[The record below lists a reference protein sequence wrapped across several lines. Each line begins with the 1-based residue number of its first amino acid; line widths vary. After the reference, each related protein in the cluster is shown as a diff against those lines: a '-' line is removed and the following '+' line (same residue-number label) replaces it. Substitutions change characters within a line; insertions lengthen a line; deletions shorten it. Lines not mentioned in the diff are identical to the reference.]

1 MHKVYISEFIKQV
14 QSKGNH
20 KVQCSKFKVQ
30 SKSNMRELIKEIWST
45 SKRNKLRTS
54 LTGFAVAW
62 GIFMLIFLLGAGN
75 GLINAQLQ
83 QSTRFL
89 ANSMRVFPGETS
101 KAYKGLKEGRSI
113 TLNDRDILISNQT
126 YGQYVDDVGGRL
138 EQYNVN
144 INYGD
149 NYVASQSLVGV
160 APTHPKI
167 DKTELIAG
175 RFINEIDMKE
185 QRKNV
190 VLSRSQAKELCKDY
204 RSLVGK
210 NVKISNLNFQVVGI
224 YKDDE
229 SRNNT
234 EAFIAYSTI
243 KTIYAKGDDAGS
255 LEFTIKNLKTREDN
269 KQFEKNYRASINN
282 NHQAAPDDERTIWL
296 WNRYMDNIQMNQGIA
311 IMQTALWIVGLF
323 TLLSGIVGVS
333 NIMLITVKERTREF
347 GVRKAI
353 GAKPWS
359 ILKLIITESIIIT
372 SFFGYIGMVC
382 GVAANEIMD
391 ATIGHTT
398 VDTGLFK
405 AAMFVNP
412 TVGLGTCIGAT
423 ITIVI
428 AGTIAGL
435 IPAIKAARIRPIE
448 ALRAE

>member
-1 MHKVYISEFIKQV
+1 
-14 QSKGNH
+14 
-20 KVQCSKFKVQ
+20 
-30 SKSNMRELIKEIWST
+30 MRELIKEIWST

-113 TLNDRDILISNQT
+113 TLNDKDILISNKT

-391 ATIGHTT
+391 ATIGHTI

-448 ALRAE
+448 ALRA

>member
-1 MHKVYISEFIKQV
+1 
-14 QSKGNH
+14 
-20 KVQCSKFKVQ
+20 
-30 SKSNMRELIKEIWST
+30 MRELIKEIWST

-149 NYVASQSLVGV
+149 NYVVSQSLVGV

-175 RFINEIDMKE
+175 RFINEIDMKD

-190 VLSRSQAKELCKDY
+190 VLSRSQAKELSKDY

-234 EAFIAYSTI
+234 DAFIAYSTI

-255 LEFTIKNLKTREDN
+255 LEFTIKNLKTQEDN
-269 KQFEKNYRASINN
+269 EQFEKNYRASINN

-423 ITIVI
+423 IAIVI

>member
-1 MHKVYISEFIKQV
+1 
-14 QSKGNH
+14 
-20 KVQCSKFKVQ
+20 
-30 SKSNMRELIKEIWST
+30 MRELIKEIWST

-113 TLNDRDILISNQT
+113 TLNDKDILISNQT

-138 EQYNVN
+138 EQNNVN

-167 DKTELIAG
+167 DKTEMIAG

-190 VLSRSQAKELCKDY
+190 VLSRSQAKELSKDY
-204 RSLVGK
+204 HSLVGK

-234 EAFIAYSTI
+234 DAFIAYSTI

-255 LEFTIKNLKTREDN
+255 LEFTIKNLKTQEDN
-269 KQFEKNYRASINN
+269 EQFEKNYRASINN
-282 NHQAAPDDERTIWL
+282 NHQAAPDDNRTIWL

-423 ITIVI
+423 IAIVI

>member
-1 MHKVYISEFIKQV
+1 
-14 QSKGNH
+14 
-20 KVQCSKFKVQ
+20 
-30 SKSNMRELIKEIWST
+30 MRELIKEIWST

-113 TLNDRDILISNQT
+113 TLNDKDILISNKT

-255 LEFTIKNLKTREDN
+255 LEFTIKNLKTKEDN
-269 KQFEKNYRASINN
+269 EQFEKNYRASINN

-311 IMQTALWIVGLF
+311 IMQTALWIAGLF

-412 TVGLGTCIGAT
+412 TVGIGTCIGAT

>member
-1 MHKVYISEFIKQV
+1 
-14 QSKGNH
+14 
-20 KVQCSKFKVQ
+20 
-30 SKSNMRELIKEIWST
+30 MRELIKEIWST

-113 TLNDRDILISNQT
+113 TLNDKDILISNQT

-234 EAFIAYSTI
+234 DAFTAYSTVKI
-243 KTIYAKGDDAGS
+243 IYAKGDDAGS

-282 NHQAAPDDERTIWL
+282 NHQAAPDDDRTIWL
-296 WNRYMDNIQMNQGIA
+296 WNRYVDNIQMNQGIA

-412 TVGLGTCIGAT
+412 TVGIGTCIGAT
-423 ITIVI
+423 IAIVI

>member
-1 MHKVYISEFIKQV
+1 
-14 QSKGNH
+14 
-20 KVQCSKFKVQ
+20 
-30 SKSNMRELIKEIWST
+30 MRELIKEIWST
-45 SKRNKLRTS
+45 SKRNKLRTT

-113 TLNDRDILISNQT
+113 TLNDKDILISNQT

-138 EQYNVN
+138 EQNNVN

-167 DKTELIAG
+167 DKTEMIAG

-255 LEFTIKNLKTREDN
+255 LEFTIKNLKTQEDN
-269 KQFEKNYRASINN
+269 EQFEKNYRASINN
-282 NHQAAPDDERTIWL
+282 NHQAAPDDDRTIWL

-423 ITIVI
+423 IAIVI

>member
-1 MHKVYISEFIKQV
+1 
-14 QSKGNH
+14 
-20 KVQCSKFKVQ
+20 
-30 SKSNMRELIKEIWST
+30 MRELIKEIWST

-167 DKTELIAG
+167 DKTEMIAG

-234 EAFIAYSTI
+234 DAFTAYSTI

-255 LEFTIKNLKTREDN
+255 LEFTIKNLKTQEDN
-269 KQFEKNYRASINN
+269 EQFEKNYRASINN
-282 NHQAAPDDERTIWL
+282 NHQAAPDDDRTIWL

-398 VDTGLFK
+398 IDTGLFK

-412 TVGLGTCIGAT
+412 TVGIGTCIGAT
-423 ITIVI
+423 IAIVI

>member
-113 TLNDRDILISNQT
+113 TLNDRDILISNET

-234 EAFIAYSTI
+234 DAFIAYSTI

-255 LEFTIKNLKTREDN
+255 LEFTIKNLKTQEDN
-269 KQFEKNYRASINN
+269 EQFEKNYRASINN
-282 NHQAAPDDERTIWL
+282 NHQAAPDDDRTIWL

-412 TVGLGTCIGAT
+412 TVGIGTCIGAT

>member
-1 MHKVYISEFIKQV
+1 
-14 QSKGNH
+14 
-20 KVQCSKFKVQ
+20 
-30 SKSNMRELIKEIWST
+30 MRELIKEIWST

-113 TLNDRDILISNQT
+113 TLNDRDILISNET

-175 RFINEIDMKE
+175 RFINEIDMKD

-255 LEFTIKNLKTREDN
+255 LEFTIKNLKTQEDN
-269 KQFEKNYRASINN
+269 EQFEKNYRASINN
-282 NHQAAPDDERTIWL
+282 NHQAAPDDDRTIWL

-412 TVGLGTCIGAT
+412 TVGIGTCIGAT

>member
-1 MHKVYISEFIKQV
+1 
-14 QSKGNH
+14 
-20 KVQCSKFKVQ
+20 
-30 SKSNMRELIKEIWST
+30 MRELIKEIWST

-113 TLNDRDILISNQT
+113 TLNDKDILISNKT

-175 RFINEIDMKE
+175 RFINEIDMKD

-190 VLSRSQAKELCKDY
+190 VLSRSQAKELSKDY

-210 NVKISNLNFQVVGI
+210 NVKISNRNFQVVGI

-255 LEFTIKNLKTREDN
+255 LEFTIKNLKTKEDN
-269 KQFEKNYRASINN
+269 EQFEKNYRASINN

-398 VDTGLFK
+398 IDTGLFK

-412 TVGLGTCIGAT
+412 TVGIGTCIGAT

>member
-1 MHKVYISEFIKQV
+1 MNSSLFTLRSSLLSEV
-14 QSKGNH
+14 
-20 KVQCSKFKVQ
+20 
-30 SKSNMRELIKEIWST
+30 WST

-113 TLNDRDILISNQT
+113 TLNDKDILISNKT

-190 VLSRSQAKELCKDY
+190 VLSRSQAKELSKDY

-412 TVGLGTCIGAT
+412 TVGIGTCIGAT

>member
-1 MHKVYISEFIKQV
+1 
-14 QSKGNH
+14 
-20 KVQCSKFKVQ
+20 
-30 SKSNMRELIKEIWST
+30 MRELIKEIWST

-167 DKTELIAG
+167 DKTEMIAG

-190 VLSRSQAKELCKDY
+190 VLSRSQAKELSKDY

-234 EAFIAYSTI
+234 DAFTAYSTI

-255 LEFTIKNLKTREDN
+255 LEFTIKNLKTQEDN
-269 KQFEKNYRASINN
+269 EQFEKNYRASINN

-296 WNRYMDNIQMNQGIA
+296 WNRYVDNIQMNQGIA

-412 TVGLGTCIGAT
+412 TVGIGTCIGAT

>member
-1 MHKVYISEFIKQV
+1 
-14 QSKGNH
+14 
-20 KVQCSKFKVQ
+20 
-30 SKSNMRELIKEIWST
+30 MRELIKEIWST

-113 TLNDRDILISNQT
+113 TLNDKDILISNKT

-255 LEFTIKNLKTREDN
+255 LEFTIKNLKTQEDN
-269 KQFEKNYRASINN
+269 EQFEKNYRASINN
-282 NHQAAPDDERTIWL
+282 NHQAAPDDDRTIWL
-296 WNRYMDNIQMNQGIA
+296 WNRYVDNIQMNQGIA

-398 VDTGLFK
+398 IDTGLFK

-412 TVGLGTCIGAT
+412 TVGIGTCIGAT

>member
-1 MHKVYISEFIKQV
+1 
-14 QSKGNH
+14 
-20 KVQCSKFKVQ
+20 
-30 SKSNMRELIKEIWST
+30 MRELIKEIWST

-113 TLNDRDILISNQT
+113 TLNDKDILISNKT
-126 YGQYVDDVGGRL
+126 YGQYIDDVGGRL

-149 NYVASQSLVGV
+149 NYVANQSLVGV

-175 RFINEIDMKE
+175 RFINEIDMKD

-234 EAFIAYSTI
+234 EAFTAYSTVKI
-243 KTIYAKGDDAGS
+243 IYAKGDDAGS

-423 ITIVI
+423 IAIVI

>member
-1 MHKVYISEFIKQV
+1 
-14 QSKGNH
+14 
-20 KVQCSKFKVQ
+20 
-30 SKSNMRELIKEIWST
+30 MRELIKEIWST

-138 EQYNVN
+138 ELYNVN

-167 DKTELIAG
+167 DKTEMIAG

-255 LEFTIKNLKTREDN
+255 LEFTIKNLKTQEDN
-269 KQFEKNYRASINN
+269 EQFEKNYRASINN
-282 NHQAAPDDERTIWL
+282 NHQAAPDDDRTIWL

-423 ITIVI
+423 IAIVI

>member
-1 MHKVYISEFIKQV
+1 MHMNSSLFTLHSSLLSEV
-14 QSKGNH
+14 
-20 KVQCSKFKVQ
+20 
-30 SKSNMRELIKEIWST
+30 WST

-190 VLSRSQAKELCKDY
+190 VLSRSQAKELSKDY

-255 LEFTIKNLKTREDN
+255 LEFTIKNLKTKEDN
-269 KQFEKNYRASINN
+269 EQFEKNYRASINN
-282 NHQAAPDDERTIWL
+282 NHQAAPDDDRTIWL

-423 ITIVI
+423 IAIVI

>member
-1 MHKVYISEFIKQV
+1 MNSSLFTLHSSLLSEV
-14 QSKGNH
+14 
-20 KVQCSKFKVQ
+20 
-30 SKSNMRELIKEIWST
+30 WST

-113 TLNDRDILISNQT
+113 TLNDKDILISNQT

-255 LEFTIKNLKTREDN
+255 LEFTIKNLKTQEDN
-269 KQFEKNYRASINN
+269 EQFEKNYRASINN
-282 NHQAAPDDERTIWL
+282 NHQAAPDDDRTIWL

-412 TVGLGTCIGAT
+412 TVGIGTCIGAT
-423 ITIVI
+423 IAIVI

>member
-1 MHKVYISEFIKQV
+1 
-14 QSKGNH
+14 
-20 KVQCSKFKVQ
+20 
-30 SKSNMRELIKEIWST
+30 MRELIKEIWST

-175 RFINEIDMKE
+175 RFINEIDMKD

-190 VLSRSQAKELCKDY
+190 VLSRSQAKELSKEY

-255 LEFTIKNLKTREDN
+255 LEFTIKNLKTQEDN
-269 KQFEKNYRASINN
+269 EQFEKNYRASINN
-282 NHQAAPDDERTIWL
+282 NHQAAPDDDRTIWL

-398 VDTGLFK
+398 IDTGLFK

-412 TVGLGTCIGAT
+412 TVGIGTCIGAT

>member
-1 MHKVYISEFIKQV
+1 
-14 QSKGNH
+14 
-20 KVQCSKFKVQ
+20 
-30 SKSNMRELIKEIWST
+30 MRELIKEIWST

-113 TLNDRDILISNQT
+113 TLNDRDILISNET

-175 RFINEIDMKE
+175 RFINEIDMKD

-255 LEFTIKNLKTREDN
+255 LEFTIKNLKTQEDN
-269 KQFEKNYRASINN
+269 EQFEKNYRASINN
-282 NHQAAPDDERTIWL
+282 NHQAAPDDDRTIWL

-412 TVGLGTCIGAT
+412 KVGLGTCIGAT
-423 ITIVI
+423 IAIVI

>member
-1 MHKVYISEFIKQV
+1 
-14 QSKGNH
+14 
-20 KVQCSKFKVQ
+20 
-30 SKSNMRELIKEIWST
+30 MRELIKEIWST

-113 TLNDRDILISNQT
+113 TLNDKDILISNKT

-210 NVKISNLNFQVVGI
+210 NVKISNLNFLVVGI

-255 LEFTIKNLKTREDN
+255 LEFTIKNLKTQEDN
-269 KQFEKNYRASINN
+269 EQFEKNYRASINN
-282 NHQAAPDDERTIWL
+282 NHQAAPDDDRTIWL

-405 AAMFVNP
+405 AAMFMNP
-412 TVGLGTCIGAT
+412 TVGIGTCIGAT

>member
-1 MHKVYISEFIKQV
+1 MNSSLFTLHSSLLSEV
-14 QSKGNH
+14 
-20 KVQCSKFKVQ
+20 
-30 SKSNMRELIKEIWST
+30 WST

-113 TLNDRDILISNQT
+113 TLNDKDILISNKT

-210 NVKISNLNFQVVGI
+210 NVKVNNLNFQVVGI

-234 EAFIAYSTI
+234 DAFIAYSTI

-255 LEFTIKNLKTREDN
+255 LEFTIKNLKTKEDN

-282 NHQAAPDDERTIWL
+282 NHQAAPDDDRTVWL

>member
-1 MHKVYISEFIKQV
+1 
-14 QSKGNH
+14 
-20 KVQCSKFKVQ
+20 
-30 SKSNMRELIKEIWST
+30 MRELIKEIWST

-113 TLNDRDILISNQT
+113 TLNDKDILISNQT

-255 LEFTIKNLKTREDN
+255 LEFTIKNLKTKEDN
-269 KQFEKNYRASINN
+269 EKFEKNYRASINN

-412 TVGLGTCIGAT
+412 TVGIGTCIGAT
-423 ITIVI
+423 IAIVI

>member
-1 MHKVYISEFIKQV
+1 
-14 QSKGNH
+14 
-20 KVQCSKFKVQ
+20 
-30 SKSNMRELIKEIWST
+30 MRELIKEIWST

-113 TLNDRDILISNQT
+113 TLNDKDILISNKT

-190 VLSRSQAKELCKDY
+190 VLSRSQAKELSKDY

-234 EAFIAYSTI
+234 DAFIAYSTI

-255 LEFTIKNLKTREDN
+255 LEFTIKNLKTKEDN
-269 KQFEKNYRASINN
+269 EQFEKNYRASINN

-405 AAMFVNP
+405 AAMFVSP
-412 TVGLGTCIGAT
+412 TVGIGTCIGAT

>member
-1 MHKVYISEFIKQV
+1 
-14 QSKGNH
+14 
-20 KVQCSKFKVQ
+20 
-30 SKSNMRELIKEIWST
+30 MRELIKEIWST

-113 TLNDRDILISNQT
+113 TLNDKDILISNKT

-175 RFINEIDMKE
+175 RFINEIDMKD

-255 LEFTIKNLKTREDN
+255 LEFTIKNLKTQEDN
-269 KQFEKNYRASINN
+269 EQFEKNYRASINN
-282 NHQAAPDDERTIWL
+282 NHQAAPDDDRTIWL

-412 TVGLGTCIGAT
+412 TVGIGTCIGAT

-428 AGTIAGL
+428 AGTIAGV

>member
-1 MHKVYISEFIKQV
+1 
-14 QSKGNH
+14 
-20 KVQCSKFKVQ
+20 
-30 SKSNMRELIKEIWST
+30 MRELIKEIWST

-113 TLNDRDILISNQT
+113 TLNDKDILISNKT
-126 YGQYVDDVGGRL
+126 YDQYVDDVGGRL

-190 VLSRSQAKELCKDY
+190 VLSRSQTKELCKDY

-255 LEFTIKNLKTREDN
+255 LEFTIKNLKTQEDN
-269 KQFEKNYRASINN
+269 EQFEKNYRASINN
-282 NHQAAPDDERTIWL
+282 NHQAAPDDDRTIWL

-412 TVGLGTCIGAT
+412 TVGIGTCIGAT

>member
-1 MHKVYISEFIKQV
+1 
-14 QSKGNH
+14 
-20 KVQCSKFKVQ
+20 
-30 SKSNMRELIKEIWST
+30 MRELIKEIWST

-113 TLNDRDILISNQT
+113 TLNDKDILISNKT

-359 ILKLIITESIIIT
+359 LLKLIITESIIIT

-412 TVGLGTCIGAT
+412 TVGIGTCIGAT

>member
-1 MHKVYISEFIKQV
+1 
-14 QSKGNH
+14 
-20 KVQCSKFKVQ
+20 
-30 SKSNMRELIKEIWST
+30 MRELIKEIWST

-113 TLNDRDILISNQT
+113 TLNDRDILISNET

-175 RFINEIDMKE
+175 RFINEIDMKD

-372 SFFGYIGMVC
+372 SFFGYIGMVR

-412 TVGLGTCIGAT
+412 TVGIGTCIGAT
-423 ITIVI
+423 IAIVI

>member
-1 MHKVYISEFIKQV
+1 
-14 QSKGNH
+14 
-20 KVQCSKFKVQ
+20 
-30 SKSNMRELIKEIWST
+30 MRELIKEIWST

-113 TLNDRDILISNQT
+113 TLNDKDILISNQT

-185 QRKNV
+185 QCKNV

-255 LEFTIKNLKTREDN
+255 LEFTIKNLKTKEDN
-269 KQFEKNYRASINN
+269 EQFEKNYRASINN
-282 NHQAAPDDERTIWL
+282 NHQAAPDDDRTIWL